1 MAKVYAYLITK
12 GAINPKTGKPYTI
25 NDVPTKLKVDVQ
37 KILDGE
43 K

>member
-1 MAKVYAYLITK
+1 MAKVYAYLIIK

-25 NDVPTKLKVDVQ
+25 NDVPTKLKADVQ
-37 KILDGE
+37 KILDDE